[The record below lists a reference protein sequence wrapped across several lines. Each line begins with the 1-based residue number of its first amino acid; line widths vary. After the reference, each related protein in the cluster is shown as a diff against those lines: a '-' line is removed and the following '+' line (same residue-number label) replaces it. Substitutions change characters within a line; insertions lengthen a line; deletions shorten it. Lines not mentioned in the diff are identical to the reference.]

1 MDRNRIE
8 LFLLDCE
15 MVGSKDEIVIVNF
28 DETTLSDNKPCLT
41 YTLAEKVSRQ
51 VFEIFYLKVKTSELR
66 HAINL
71 SNTDL

>member
-1 MDRNRIE
+1 
-8 LFLLDCE
+8 

-51 VFEIFYLKVKTSELR
+51 VF
-66 HAINL
+66 
-71 SNTDL
+71 